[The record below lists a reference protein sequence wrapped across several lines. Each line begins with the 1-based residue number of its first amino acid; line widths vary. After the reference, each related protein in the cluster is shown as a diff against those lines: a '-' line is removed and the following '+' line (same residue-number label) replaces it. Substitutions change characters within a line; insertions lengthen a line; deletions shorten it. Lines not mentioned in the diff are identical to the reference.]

1 MNLFDMMVIHIN
13 EELMTSIQK
22 TYYDNGQLTVVQ
34 PEMPLAPGAISIV
47 SKTANPCYASIFQ
60 VYQNFK
66 QLGAA
71 CYYLERQDGTRQI
84 IPYPHKG
91 IWSWARQ
98 LLVTWNLLVPRLA
111 WVSKTACGQDVE
123 AALAKEPVE
132 NVPAHVSA
140 ASCPFCKPGQI
151 AAQQV
156 LEEGDVRLL
165 YNFKPVTSKDF
176 LIVAK
181 EHVRDFNEP
190 LFVQMLSLAK
200 RVTDAYHAKGYKISY
215 VSFADA
221 PASGRTLEH
230 LLVHVS
236 IAKDWKEEVKGIIT
250 VVRKIVLDSW
260 AQFLTLN
267 LFRLSNAD
275 LKMKIDEAKRV
286 LGT

>member
-1 MNLFDMMVIHIN
+1 
-13 EELMTSIQK
+13 MTSIQR
-22 TYYDNGQLTVVQ
+22 TYYENDALSVVQ
-34 PEMPLAPGAISIV
+34 PEIPLAPGAISIV
-47 SKTANPCYASIFQ
+47 SKTDTPCYASIFR

-91 IWSWARQ
+91 IWSYARQ

-111 WVSKTACGQDVE
+111 WISKRALGNELE
-123 AALAKEPVE
+123 AALGRDPVE
-132 NVPAHVSA
+132 GVSMHVSA
-140 ASCPFCKPGQI
+140 PSCPFCKHEQI
-151 AAQQV
+151 ATQQV
-156 LEEGDVRLL
+156 LEEADVRLL
-165 YNFKPVTSKDF
+165 YNFKPVSSKDF

-181 EHVRDFNEP
+181 DHVRDFNEP

-200 RVTDAYHAKGYKISY
+200 RVTDAYQAKGYKISY

-221 PASGRTLEH
+221 PTSGRTLEH

-236 IAKDWKEEVKGIIT
+236 IAKDWKEEVVGIMT

-260 AQFLTLN
+260 AQFLAPN

-275 LKMKIDEAKRV
+275 LKIKIDEARLV